1 MSFITKI
8 NNRYRYS
15 LILLFELVKTDFK
28 LRYQGSALG
37 YLWSLLR
44 PLAIFT
50 VLYFVFVKFL
60 KVGDGIPHFSIYL
73 LIGIVVW
80 NFFVEIT
87 TGSVGSIL
95 SKGDLIR
102 KINFPKYV
110 IVLATSF
117 SAFINLFINFTV
129 VIVFMILF
137 GTDISWRLIYIVPLL
152 IAELYIFGL
161 AVAFILAASNVKY
174 RDVTYIWEVFLQ
186 AAFYATPI
194 LYPLTM
200 IPVAAQ
206 KIILLNPVAQ
216 IIQDIRYILVTNET
230 VIGFKL
236 FSTNLMKITPII
248 IVIATVA
255 FGSYYFRKHSK
266 YFAERV

>member
-1 MSFITKI
+1 VSFITKI
-8 NNRYRYS
+8 NNRYKYS
-15 LILLFELVKTDFK
+15 FILLLELVRTDFK
-28 LRYQGSALG
+28 LRYQGSILG

-73 LIGIVVW
+73 LVGIVLW

-87 TGSVGSIL
+87 SGSVGSIL
-95 SKGDLIR
+95 AKGDLIR

-117 SAFINLFINFTV
+117 SAVINLILNFAV
-129 VIVFMILF
+129 VLIFMFLF
-137 GTDISWRLIYIVPLL
+137 GTSVTWQYIYFVPFLL
-152 IAELYIFGL
+152 FELYVFGL
-161 AVAFILAASNVKY
+161 SLAFILAATNIKY
-174 RDVTYIWEVFLQ
+174 RDISYIWEVILQ
-186 AAFYATPI
+186 VAFYATPI

-200 IPVAAQ
+200 IPATAQ

-216 IIQDIRYILVTNET
+216 IIQDIRYVLVTNKTIVGTNVYSSEVAVFIPLLIVFMT
-230 VIGFKL
+230 AFAGMFYFK
-236 FSTNLMKITPII
+236 
-248 IVIATVA
+248 
-255 FGSYYFRKHSK
+255 RQSK